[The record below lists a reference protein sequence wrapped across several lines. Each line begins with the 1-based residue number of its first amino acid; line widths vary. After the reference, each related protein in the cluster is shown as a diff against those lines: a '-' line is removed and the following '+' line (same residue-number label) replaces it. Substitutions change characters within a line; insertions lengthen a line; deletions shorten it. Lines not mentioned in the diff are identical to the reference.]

1 MSAYSQFLSNYVA
14 AWNRQDVE
22 AMISFYTEDVVY
34 IDHAVGVKLN
44 RTTVRTFLKSF
55 IGRYSDG
62 FKVTPHHVCQDPSS
76 EKLAYEWQVTGTSK
90 TGVKMSIR
98 GISMMQMRGDKIS
111 RNVDYWNRADSPRA
125 LVEAKEG
132 QS

>member
-1 MSAYSQFLSNYVA
+1 MGVYSQFLDNYIA
-14 AWNRQDVE
+14 ALNRQDVE

-44 RTTVRTFLKSF
+44 RTTVGTFLKNF
-55 IGRYSDG
+55 IDSYSVG
-62 FKVTPHHVCQDPSS
+62 FKVTPLHVCQDPES
-76 EKLAYEWQVTGTSK
+76 EKLAYEWQMEGTSK

-111 RNVDYWNRADSPRA
+111 RNVDYWNHADSPRA
-125 LVEAKEG
+125 LVEAKQE
-132 QS
+132 Q